1 MARLCKFR
9 LCRHRSIQ
17 AVCLWGA
24 GLVLL
29 LSNSASGQDINEL
42 AARGSLLV
50 KERCYVCHGETFN
63 GSAQLNVLD
72 PAALAEHGYVVAGS
86 LEESGMWQ
94 RVESGDMPP
103 EDSGI
108 PPLNAEERQLLA
120 DWIAA
125 GAPQV
130 QRQVRA
136 FKPLTQVIHDI
147 HTDITAVPR
156 EDRIYQRYF
165 TLTHLANNY
174 EQVSDFDMRLYRAAF
189 VKALNSLSYQPDI
202 HHPVFIDT
210 EQTICRIDLRRV
222 GWDSKTWVWLTSNY
236 PYGIH
241 YHHALDEQL
250 ADVDRRIDELSGC
263 QLCYLRADWF
273 INHATRPPVY
283 DRLARIPDHVG
294 RLEHTLNV
302 NFEANYRDNN
312 LARAGFATSGVST
325 GNRLVERHSALFG
338 YYWKSYDFTD
348 KGAEGNLFRF
358 PLGPDF
364 PSNRYPE
371 MAFEHDGGEMIFSLP
386 NGLQAYMLTDEKGNK
401 IDRGP
406 IAVVRDSKEIS
417 GNPEVLNGLSCM
429 HCHRHGMIGFEDS
442 VRDGLGVFGAAA
454 SKVRQLYPEKEKML
468 AWVNQDR
475 QRFMVALQQCIGP
488 YLQVEDD
495 ANRPIEDF
503 AEPVGAVARF
513 YQRDLNA
520 ISLACEV
527 GFESPEKLC
536 DMIKF
541 NRDLIRLGLAPIA
554 NGATI
559 KRSQWESRDAFVSPF
574 QETVRI
580 IGKATPLN

>member
-1 MARLCKFR
+1 MGRLRKFQRHSQFHNHSVR
-9 LCRHRSIQ
+9 L
-17 AVCLWGA
+17 WA
-24 GLVLL
+24 GCFVLL
-29 LSNSASGQDINEL
+29 STVSANAQDVSEL
-42 AARGSLLV
+42 AARGSQLV

-72 PAALAEHGYVVAGS
+72 PQALVEHEYVVMGS
-86 LEESGMWQ
+86 PDESGLWQ

-108 PPLNAEERQLLA
+108 PPLNAEELKVLR

-136 FKPLTQVIHDI
+136 HKPLTQIVHDI
-147 HTDITAVPR
+147 HADLNAVQR
-156 EDRIYQRYF
+156 EDRPYQRYF
-165 TLTHLANNY
+165 TFTHLANNY

-189 VKALNSLSYQPDI
+189 VKAMNSLSYQPDI
-202 HHPVFIDT
+202 HHPVFIDA
-210 EQTICRIDLRRV
+210 EQTICRIDLRSV
-222 GWDSKTWVWLTSNY
+222 GWDHQTWVWLTSQY
-236 PYGIH
+236 PYGVH
-241 YHHALDEQL
+241 YHHALNEQL
-250 ADVDRRIDELSGC
+250 ADFDQRIDELSGC

-273 INHATRPPVY
+273 INHATRPPIY
-283 DRLARIPDHVG
+283 DRLARIPDQVDQ
-294 RLEHTLNV
+294 LEHTLNV
-302 NFEANYRDNN
+302 NFEKNYQDNN

-358 PLGPDF
+358 PLGPEF
-364 PSNRYPE
+364 SSNRHPQL
-371 MAFEHDGGEMIFSLP
+371 AFQHDGGEMIFSLP
-386 NGLQAYMLTDEKGNK
+386 NGLQAYMLSDEKGNR

-442 VRDGLGVFGAAA
+442 VRDGVGVFGAAG
-454 SKVRQLYPEKEKML
+454 SKVRRLYPEKEKML

-475 QRFMVALQQCIGP
+475 QRFLVALQQCIGP
-488 YLQVEDD
+488 YLQVGDD
-495 ANRPIEDF
+495 AHRPIEDF

-520 ISLACEV
+520 ISLACEL

-536 DMIKF
+536 GVIEF
-541 NRDLIRLGLAPIA
+541 NRELIRLGLAPIA
-554 NGATI
+554 NGSTI

-574 QETVRI
+574 QETARI